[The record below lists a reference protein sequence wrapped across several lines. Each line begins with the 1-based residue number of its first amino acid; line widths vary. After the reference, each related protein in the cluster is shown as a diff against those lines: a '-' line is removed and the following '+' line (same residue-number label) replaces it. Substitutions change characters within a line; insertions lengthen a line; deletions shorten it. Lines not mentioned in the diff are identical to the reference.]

1 MSKELVGMPR
11 ELVAARQSQYAG
23 TQLQQWQEQPQYG
36 TPNPAKS
43 PLERPLAAI
52 MRYKWLMLV
61 VVVLS
66 SIGGVAAT
74 RLLTEQYEVQARI
87 MIMTGNNQGEDRLG
101 PIRSPGLVQPDDWT
115 QLIRSFAIVDPV
127 VRKLSLFLTP
137 KSASDIEVFRG
148 FAVADSFRAGKYQ
161 LDIDRA
167 KNQWVLMMAASKFAL
182 DSGTAV
188 DSLGRKLGFRW
199 VLPPEAVNGQGVRS
213 VEFTV
218 STLREAAVQLIE
230 RVTPQRTQA
239 SNFVR
244 LTFEDRDP
252 ERAAEILNEWV
263 RQFVDVAAVLKKRK
277 LIEFSGTLDG
287 QLQTQK
293 QALDE
298 AEEQLEAFRVQTIA
312 QPSEG
317 VPVAAG
323 LQETRDPVFRA
334 FFEKSSEYDEV
345 HRDVQFLRSLIA
357 SLARDSV
364 PSEALLQVNTVATG
378 SPASKAL
385 QDAVSQYHTVR
396 ANLSSQRL
404 MYTDEH
410 PTVKQS
416 IAEMNNLKN
425 DKIPLYARELL
436 TTLRT
441 REKEDSV
448 RVQDMKA
455 NLKEIPPRTIEEERL
470 RRKRD
475 AAARLFTDLQARHS
489 EAELAEK
496 SSTPDIS
503 VLDWAIAPLH
513 PTKNTKPR
521 LILMAIVGGIGAAL
535 ALAIL
540 LDRIDGR
547 LRYPEQATDDL
558 GLPVAGTV
566 PKFPKGG
573 INHHSTE
580 ETYQLV
586 ESFRSLR
593 MTVLQAAHGGPVV
606 VAVSS
611 PSPGDGKSLI
621 SANLAMSFADAGLRT
636 VLVDGDTRRGALNE
650 MFGFP
655 SAPGLTEYLGGRAD
669 LDQVLMPTSHP
680 ALSVVVCGTRRRR
693 SPELITSPRLLTL
706 VEALRATHDVVI
718 FDTPPLA
725 AGVDGYA
732 IASATQSLLVV
743 LRIGKTARRLAA
755 EKLRVLDTLPVEVV
769 GAVLNGIQLSGAY
782 AYYEYVPGYEAEDE
796 SEETA
801 IVKAT

>member
-1 MSKELVGMPR
+1 MSEDLVP
-11 ELVAARQSQYAG
+11 ASQAQYAD
-23 TQLQQWQEQPQYG
+23 TQLQQWQEQPQHG

-66 SIGGVAAT
+66 SLGGLAAT
-74 RLLTEQYEVQARI
+74 RLLTAQYEVQARL
-87 MIMTGNNQGEDRLG
+87 MIMTGNQGDDRLG
-101 PIRSPGLVQPDDWT
+101 PIRSPGLLQPDDWT
-115 QLIRSFAIVDPV
+115 QLIRSFVIVDPV

-137 KSASDIEVFRG
+137 RSALDAEVFRG
-148 FAVADSFRAGKYQ
+148 FAVADSFRAGRYE

-167 KNQWVLMMAASKFAL
+167 QKRWVLMIAPSKFAL
-182 DSGTAV
+182 DSGTV
-188 DSLGRKLGFRW
+188 GDSLGRKLGFKW
-199 VLPPEAVNGQGVRS
+199 TLAPQALNGQGVRS

-218 STLREAAVQLIE
+218 STLREAAVQLIN
-230 RVTPQRTQA
+230 RIVPQRTDK

-244 LTFEDRDP
+244 LTFEDPDP
-252 ERAAEILNEWV
+252 QRAAETLNEWM
-263 RQFVDVAAVLKKRK
+263 RQFVSVAAVLKKQK
-277 LIEFSGTLDG
+277 LTEFSNTLEG

-298 AEEQLEAFRVQTIA
+298 AEEQLQTFKVQTIA

-317 VPVAAG
+317 SAVAAG
-323 LQETRDPVFRA
+323 VQETRDPVFKA
-334 FFEKSSEYDEV
+334 FFDKSFEYEEV

-364 PSEALLQVNTVATG
+364 PSDALLQVNTVAAG
-378 SPASKAL
+378 SPASRAL
-385 QDAVSQYHTVR
+385 QDAVNQYHAAR
-396 ANLSSQRL
+396 ATLSSQKL
-404 MYTDEH
+404 VYTDEH
-410 PTVKQS
+410 PIIKQS
-416 IAEMNNLKN
+416 IAEMNSLKN
-425 DKIPLYARELL
+425 EKIPLYARELL
-436 TTLRT
+436 TTLRS
-441 REKEDSV
+441 REVEDSN
-448 RVQDMKA
+448 RVADMKV
-455 NLKEIPPRTIEEERL
+455 NLQEIPPRTIEEERL

-503 VLDWAIAPLH
+503 VLDWAIAPIY

-521 LILMAIVGGIGAAL
+521 LILMAIVGGLGAAL

-566 PKFPKGG
+566 PRFPKGG
-573 INHHSTE
+573 IDHNSPDA
-580 ETYQLV
+580 TYQLV

-593 MTVLQAAHGGPVV
+593 MTVLQAGHGGPVAL
-606 VAVSS
+606 AVSS

-650 MFGFP
+650 MFGLQ
-655 SAPGLTEYLGGRAD
+655 SAPGLTDFLGKRFE

-680 ALSVVVCGTRRRR
+680 ALSVIACGTRRRR
-693 SPELITSPRLLTL
+693 SPELITSPRLGAL

-732 IASATQSLLVV
+732 IASATGSLLVV
-743 LRIGKTARRLAA
+743 LRIGRTARRMAA
-755 EKLRVLDTLPVEVV
+755 EKLRLLDRLPVEVL

-782 AYYEYVPGYEAEDE
+782 AYYGYVPGYEAEDE